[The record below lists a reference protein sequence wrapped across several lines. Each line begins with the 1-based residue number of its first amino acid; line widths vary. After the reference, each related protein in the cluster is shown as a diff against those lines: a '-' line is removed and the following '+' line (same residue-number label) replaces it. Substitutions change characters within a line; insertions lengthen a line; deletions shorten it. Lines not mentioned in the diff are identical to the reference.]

1 MSIPKN
7 VLKAGCGVD
16 FSVADPDY
24 FDTDRDPTIS
34 KGNVPES
41 VLFIHLNFIFL
52 VGRSARTQPAD
63 ISCKIFP
70 SNSFFALIRVSYG
83 FGSEQIIRIQT
94 DKAVILTFFVMYI
107 RTGTVQAVVGE
118 VPTKRSSDHDPM
130 IRHCR
135 IIGRFEPKK
144 QNCRIIALKFD
155 I

>member
-41 VLFIHLNFIFL
+41 VLFIHLNLIFL

-70 SNSFFALIRVSYG
+70 SNSFFVLIRVGYG
-83 FGSEQIIRIQT
+83 FGSGKMIRIQT
-94 DKAVILTFFVMYI
+94 DKAVILTFFLHTHRYRTDYVLNTYLHAQIIDKSLLRREKI
-107 RTGTVQAVVGE
+107 RQVL
-118 VPTKRSSDHDPM
+118 
-130 IRHCR
+130 
-135 IIGRFEPKK
+135 IINRNSE
-144 QNCRIIALKFD
+144 A
-155 I
+155 